1 MQGAQAALPKVIVTK
16 PTARPIAAFLYVH
29 RRELRFAMYAA
40 DGFLA
45 LKIGFIDEV
54 ADLCVRWRAFCRPI
68 WARIL
73 DSGGNSRQPVTIN
86 MDTKCLAGIALAVSL
101 LAPFFASRPAV
112 AAAGCDTRPTSPFV
126 VNVRQMGAKGDGRI
140 DDTSAL
146 QAAFDKVAG
155 SGGTVFVPD
164 GTYMVDAV
172 SDHRLKLRTN
182 TTLKL
187 SPGAT
192 IKAIANGSG
201 GYALLTV
208 ADVSDVTIRGGTL
221 EGDRS
226 QHTSNEGE
234 WGMGVNILK
243 GAKNVT
249 VSGVTSK
256 EMWGDGFY
264 VQGAKNVTFC
274 SVVSD
279 HNRRQGLSVIEV
291 DGLEVTNSVF
301 SNTQGTRP
309 MAGIDLEPDDVKQH
323 ISNVRIHNSKFL
335 NNKGPGIL
343 VAGKKHASLI
353 SRLEITEN
361 LFVGA
366 LPLKIEY
373 SPEVLQSQIC
383 RNRQIVRE
391 VADMGSLSTYQ
402 EPKELLVVQ
411 HECGDSGLQ
420 VRR

>member
-1 MQGAQAALPKVIVTK
+1 MTIWTSAARAMGGLLTAALLLGGLAQWDHAFAASGC
-16 PTARPIAAFLYVH
+16 ARPPA
-29 RRELRFAMYAA
+29 
-40 DGFLA
+40 
-45 LKIGFIDEV
+45 
-54 ADLCVRWRAFCRPI
+54 
-68 WARIL
+68 
-73 DSGGNSRQPVTIN
+73 S
-86 MDTKCLAGIALAVSL
+86 SL
-101 LAPFFASRPAV
+101 
-112 AAAGCDTRPTSPFV
+112 V
-126 VNVRQMGAKGDGRI
+126 VNVRQTGAKGDGRT
-140 DDTSAL
+140 DDTAAL
-146 QAAFDKVAG
+146 QAAFDKVG
-155 SGGTVFVPD
+155 GTGGTVLVPD

-172 SDHRLKLRTN
+172 SNERRLKIRKD

-192 IKAIANGSG
+192 IKAIPNGALNYS
-201 GYALLTV
+201 LLTIANV
-208 ADVSDVTIRGGTL
+208 ANVTVSGGTL
-221 EGDRS
+221 EGDRG
-226 QHTSNEGE
+226 QHTDKAGE
-234 WGMGVNILK
+234 WGMGLMIVE

-264 VQGAKNVTFC
+264 VATAQNVTFC

-291 DGLEVTNSVF
+291 DQLEVVSSVF

-309 MAGIDLEPDDVKQH
+309 SAGIDFEPDNVQQR
-323 ISNVRIHNSKFL
+323 ISNVRVHNSKFL

-343 VAGKKHASLI
+343 VAGKKGVSLI
-353 SRLEITEN
+353 SKLEITEN

-366 LPLKIEY
+366 VPLKIEY

-383 RNRQIVRE
+383 RNRQMVRQA
-391 VADMGSLSTYQ
+391 VDAGLSTYQ
-402 EPKELLVVQ
+402 EPKEVLVIQ

>member
-1 MQGAQAALPKVIVTK
+1 MISLRDAQ
-16 PTARPIAAFLYVH
+16 R
-29 RRELRFAMYAA
+29 
-40 DGFLA
+40 
-45 LKIGFIDEV
+45 
-54 ADLCVRWRAFCRPI
+54 
-68 WARIL
+68 
-73 DSGGNSRQPVTIN
+73 
-86 MDTKCLAGIALAVSL
+86 LAGPFLTAVLLVACLVPQRAL
-101 LAPFFASRPAV
+101 
-112 AAAGCDTRPTSPFV
+112 AAAGCAKPPASPLV
-126 VNVRQMGAKGDGRI
+126 VNVRQKGAKGDGRT
-140 DDTSAL
+140 DDTAAL
-146 QAAFDKVAG
+146 RAAFDKVART
-155 SGGTVFVPD
+155 GGTVLVPD
-164 GTYMVDAV
+164 GVYMVEAT
-172 SDHRLKLRTN
+172 SREHRLKIGSD

-192 IKAIANGSG
+192 IKAIPNGAQD
-201 GYALLTV
+201 YALLTI
-208 ADVSDVTIRGGTL
+208 AGASNVTVTGGTL
-221 EGDRS
+221 EGDRA
-226 QHTSNEGE
+226 QHTDKAGE
-234 WGMGVNILK
+234 WGMGLSIVE

-264 VQGAKNVTFC
+264 LGSAQGVTFC

-291 DGLEVTNSVF
+291 DRLEVTNSVF

-309 MAGIDLEPDDVKQH
+309 SAGIDLEPDDVKQR

-343 VAGKKHASLI
+343 VAGKKNVSLI
-353 SRLEITEN
+353 SHLEITEN

-366 LPLKIEY
+366 VPLKIEY

-383 RNRQIVRE
+383 RNRQIVRQA
-391 VADMGSLSTYQ
+391 VDTGLSTYQ
-402 EPKELLVVQ
+402 EPKEVLVVQ

>member
-1 MQGAQAALPKVIVTK
+1 LI
-16 PTARPIAAFLYVH
+16 F
-29 RRELRFAMYAA
+29 
-40 DGFLA
+40 
-45 LKIGFIDEV
+45 
-54 ADLCVRWRAFCRPI
+54 
-68 WARIL
+68 IL
-73 DSGGNSRQPVTIN
+73 DAKS
-86 MDTKCLAGIALAVSL
+86 LACAVLSAVL
-101 LAPFFASRPAV
+101 LAPWFTSSPTL
-112 AAAGCDTRPTSPFV
+112 AAAVCAKAPAAPLV
-126 VNVRQMGAKGDGRI
+126 VNVRQNGAKGDAHT
-140 DDTSAL
+140 DDTTAL

-155 SGGTVFVPD
+155 TGATVFVPD

-192 IKAIANGSG
+192 LKAIPNGSQS
-201 GYALLTV
+201 YALLTV
-208 ADVSDVTIRGGTL
+208 ADVSDVTIIGGTL
-221 EGDRS
+221 EGDRA
-226 QHTSNEGE
+226 QHTSKEGE
-234 WGMGVNILK
+234 WGMGVSILE
-243 GAKNVT
+243 GSKNVT
-249 VSGVTSK
+249 ISGVTSK

-279 HNRRQGLSVIEV
+279 HNRRQGLSVIDV
-291 DGLEVTNSVF
+291 DQLEVTNSVF

-309 MAGIDLEPDDVKQH
+309 SAGIDLEPDSVKQR
-323 ISNVRIHNSKFL
+323 ISNVRIQNSKFL
-335 NNKGPGIL
+335 NNKGPGIE
-343 VAGKKHASLI
+343 VAGKRDASLI

-373 SPEVLQSQIC
+373 SPEVQQSQIC
-383 RNRQIVRE
+383 RNRQIVRQ
-391 VADMGSLSTYQ
+391 VVDTGALSTYH
-402 EPKELLVVQ
+402 EPKEVLVVQ